1 MNETTN
7 NQNKYSTAPPNR
19 RPKANMDNQ
28 SERLGIC
35 SIVAGGVGV
44 LFSCCFFPSGLICAA
59 VGIVLAILSKKA
71 DTREKKAFNTHAII
85 GIVLC
90 IIAILLTLAA
100 CYMMIVYYS
109 VLRNPSQYPELNE
122 FVRQVEAMMNQ
133 IYQQY
138 GTTP

>member
-1 MNETTN
+1 MNETPN
-7 NQNKYSTAPPNR
+7 NQNKYITSPSNR
-19 RPKANMDNQ
+19 RPGPSVDSQ

-44 LFSCCFFPSGLICAA
+44 LFSCCCFPSGLICAA

-85 GIVLC
+85 GLVLC
-90 IIAILLTLAA
+90 GVAILLTFLA

-109 VLRNPSQYPELNE
+109 VLRNPSQYPELND
-122 FVRQVEAMMNQ
+122 FVRQVEEMMN
-133 IYQQY
+133 YLYELY